1 MVYPFHLYLQMHA
14 SLGAIGRRPTVERE
28 DSASLSDSFETQKQ
42 ATNEEDYKDSVVGSN
57 YATEPLHWLSIGEL
71 VECLKA
77 VAKICGTSRCPS
89 TVTKGP
95 KDPSSSVDGGLV
107 GASRIS
113 VCPSHGFR
121 CRSLRTF
128 IHSAKRVLWWHAK
141 NVRTETVFSNFVELS
156 NTVDKVTEEEYE
168 KVYYT
173 EAAGGHT
180 LHEDNILTSMS
191 GPVRTFSIVTGEKT
205 RISCVRNICE
215 GLRQGISLISRTHA
229 LLQKELGCWVDPDA
243 SAKDPFQQHVQS
255 LLLMAVLMAAS
266 HLVNAGL
273 FLLTQSELTTYTH
286 NDLWEITRGM
296 EELSMLDEI
305 VQEQMDTQRQQ
316 EIRHLLFCRSSR
328 GDAVRCDSSVLYRS
342 LSRAGLLADPVDK
355 LRPASVGHII
365 YLLAKYRSQVLS
377 RYLSYL
383 ILQPPRDGPPE
394 ESVCSIIARESV
406 RCEYEFCSN
415 FLDVTSQSTE
425 LLRNLRRL
433 QQVSTPSTVEKAS
446 PNVRSILCTHSK
458 SRKKSI
464 SEPQDEISNAPSG
477 QQSISNEASHIATAV
492 KLSHLR
498 EPSASGSHAVAGGK
512 CVAFSKTE
520 SMDNFISSF
529 LPVPLTAN
537 TKGTQETSRTPIS
550 RPAFQTGSHMQ
561 LDDKPTG
568 MTAGRRRLI
577 QWSDYCEV
585 SLRHQ
590 VVGRYLQ
597 LVWTGASSQFDANFQ
612 IVYPSV
618 KCRWSTEE
626 DFSNLSSGK
635 PSELALSSRKAWP
648 LLSTSG
654 IVEMSGSLRSLKD
667 IEKLPGSLRRGLL
680 RQADLLQSAA
690 HLLSWDTWV
699 NNREKV
705 VATCNRCSLESS
717 AEQRDFRTF
726 LEDEVVCALE
736 ILRKNAYSAFEEVR
750 NHLPQK
756 CRSRMATLC
765 RTDVGEADAG
775 ELASAR
781 QLRFTLSRCL
791 TSLEVCVGH
800 HLTASLPKPELH
812 RSEDIVRAFRICCE
826 LRDCISLAF
835 VLHELLL
842 AHEEATRDESVSA
855 ATSLP
860 ESDRSALLTSM
871 ASARAEYF
879 LNSRFISRLRQD
891 SLVLR
896 KLALWIVTSQEKFF
910 FSQFNCPISPET
922 SSKSSAL
929 CRSLLRTLDD
939 ILLLFVDNWVPVSKL
954 HATPE
959 TETTEHGR
967 SQTSMELDI
976 LVSSNAISMCM
987 QALIKITLSE
997 VGRQLLQE
1005 RSRPTKE
1012 EVQYL
1017 HDKLLKCS
1025 NRLAD
1030 LPSTQETASI
1040 LENFNG
1046 LMEHLQQTS
1055 SLAADPTISS
1065 FFFLPSAQPS
1075 HLNNCGL
1082 LQPST
1087 STVPITDRGEPK
1099 TDNDLSS
1106 SSLGPIQTMAKVRKY
1121 LTSNVPRNIT
1131 HASVISRLETLSLNM
1146 RSYFTNEDLFTRSPR
1161 H

>member
-1 MVYPFHLYLQMHA
+1 MKKMHA
-14 SLGAIGRRPTVERE
+14 SLAAIGRRPTVEIE

-42 ATNEEDYKDSVVGSN
+42 ATNEEDDKDSVVGSN
-57 YATEPLHWLSIGEL
+57 YATEPLHLLSIGEL

-77 VAKICGTSRCPS
+77 MENIRGTSRCPS
-89 TVTKGP
+89 TVTKGT
-95 KDPSSSVDGGLV
+95 KDPNSSVDGGSV

-113 VCPSHGFR
+113 LCHSHGFR
-121 CRSLRTF
+121 SRSVRTF
-128 IHSAKRVLWWHAK
+128 IHSAKRVLRLHAK

-173 EAAGGHT
+173 AAAGGHT
-180 LHEDNILTSMS
+180 LHEDSILTSMPGS
-191 GPVRTFSIVTGEKT
+191 VRTFSTLTGEKT

-229 LLQKELGCWVDPDA
+229 LLQKELGCWVDSDA
-243 SAKDPFQQHVQS
+243 FVKDPFQQHVQS
-255 LLLMAVLMAAS
+255 LLLMAVLIAAS

-273 FLLTQSELTTYTH
+273 FLLTQSELTRYTH

-316 EIRHLLFCRSSR
+316 EIRHLIFCRSSQ
-328 GDAVRCDSSVLYRS
+328 GGAVRCDSSVLYSS
-342 LSRAGLLADPVDK
+342 LSGTGLLADPVDK

-383 ILQPPRDGPPE
+383 ILQPPQDGTSG

-425 LLRNLRRL
+425 LLRNMRRL
-433 QQVSTPSTVEKAS
+433 QQVATYSAVEKAS

-458 SRKKSI
+458 RRKKSI
-464 SEPQDEISNAPSG
+464 PEPLDEVSDAPTG
-477 QQSISNEASHIATAV
+477 QQNMSNEASHIATAV
-492 KLSHLR
+492 KLSHFR
-498 EPSASGSHAVAGGK
+498 EPSASGSHSAAGGK

-529 LPVPLTAN
+529 MPVPLAAN
-537 TKGTQETSRTPIS
+537 TKGTQETARTPIS

-561 LDDKPTG
+561 LEDKPAG

-577 QWSDYCEV
+577 QWSDYCDV

-618 KCRWSTEE
+618 KCRWRTEE
-626 DFSNLSSGK
+626 DFSNVSSGK
-635 PSELALSSRKAWP
+635 PSEIASSSRKAWP
-648 LLSTSG
+648 LLPTRR
-654 IVEMSGSLRSLKD
+654 IVEMSDNLRNLKD

-680 RQADLLQSAA
+680 RQADLLRSAA

-699 NNREKV
+699 NNRERV
-705 VATCNRCSLESS
+705 VATCNRYSLESS

-726 LEDEVVCALE
+726 LEDEVFCALE
-736 ILRKNAYSAFEEVR
+736 HLRKNSYSAFEEVR

-756 CRSRMATLC
+756 FQTRMATLSQM
-765 RTDVGEADAG
+765 DVGEADTG
-775 ELASAR
+775 EIASFR

-791 TSLEVCVGH
+791 TSLEVCIGQR
-800 HLTASLPKPELH
+800 LTANLPKPELH
-812 RSEDIVRAFRICCE
+812 RSENIVRAFKICCE

-855 ATSLP
+855 ASSLP
-860 ESDRSALLTSM
+860 ESDKSALLTSM
-871 ASARAEYF
+871 ASARADYF
-879 LNSRFISRLRQD
+879 LNSRFLSRLRQD

-896 KLALWIVTSQEKFF
+896 KLALWVVTSQENFS

-922 SSKSSAL
+922 SNKSSAL
-929 CRSLLRTLDD
+929 CTSFLRTLDD

-959 TETTEHGR
+959 TEATEHGR
-967 SQTSMELDI
+967 SQTSIELDI

-987 QALIKITLSE
+987 QAIIKITLSE
-997 VGRQLLQE
+997 VRRQLLQE
-1005 RSRPTKE
+1005 RSCLTKE
-1012 EVQYL
+1012 ELQYL
-1017 HDKLLKCS
+1017 HEKLLKCS
-1025 NRLAD
+1025 SRLAD

-1046 LMEHLQQTS
+1046 LTELLQQTS
-1055 SLAADPTISS
+1055 SLAADPTV
-1065 FFFLPSAQPS
+1065 SAQHS
-1075 HLNNCGL
+1075 HLDNCGL

-1087 STVPITDRGEPK
+1087 STVPIADPREPK
-1099 TDNDLSS
+1099 ADSDVSS
-1106 SSLGPIQTMAKVRKY
+1106 VSLGPIQTMAKSAEKKPDRFGK
-1121 LTSNVPRNIT
+1121 P
-1131 HASVISRLETLSLNM
+1131 
-1146 RSYFTNEDLFTRSPR
+1146 YF
-1161 H
+1161 